1 RPVKGQFLATDSEGM
16 TWAGTLNDQ
25 GQACL
30 SGLPPGSVEFELVSE
45 DMEDELARTRADIK
59 AVLDQIIEE
68 QRAEAAQHEAA
79 LARQSAVG
87 QAASHYGAY
96 VKGIWNGAVGLVTFI
111 KDTAVKTA
119 EVALYLSPFER
130 LSNALHAAYKS
141 YHDGELNAAQWKQS
155 FVSNLQDEEIKDIA
169 RILGIDPSHLSPE
182 GLQNLK
188 NLFAEAYE
196 ITAFIADDP
205 ESLDM
210 LTQFGKDYAGAQS
223 SIEWAEFAGGGVFEI
238 VLTALLLMFTGG
250 VGNVVQGASKIR
262 HAGKLKSLG
271 SIFRNLGR
279 LLKRNKLQ
287 RKVRVEVDTKKS
299 VQTEV
304 PDDKRVSTQPT
315 ERVANSQTPKR
326 PRPEPNG
333 FDGPDGY
340 KTHGIT
346 ESPLKSEE
354 GRALIEQYKSQ
365 GMTDDMALLRSE
377 ELMASGSTYP
387 KKIPLNEGDKLYKV
401 VPEGSVPGKHSAY
414 FGTKAEIESLN
425 GLSYD
430 QISDMLGI
438 PLESQQTARFDIV
451 EVTAKKPIN
460 VFESVIAPTT
470 QNGYSQPG
478 GAVQTLIT
486 DRASFTDPKVTG
498 RKLP

>member
-1 RPVKGQFLATDSEGM
+1 VKDA
-16 TWAGTLNDQ
+16 
-25 GQACL
+25 
-30 SGLPPGSVEFELVSE
+30 
-45 DMEDELARTRADIK
+45 
-59 AVLDQIIEE
+59 
-68 QRAEAAQHEAA
+68 
-79 LARQSAVG
+79 
-87 QAASHYGAY
+87 
-96 VKGIWNGAVGLVTFI
+96 
-111 KDTAVKTA
+111 AVKTA
-119 EVALYLSPFER
+119 EIAQYLNPLER
-130 LSNALHAAYKS
+130 VNNALHAAYQT
-141 YHDGELNAAQWKQS
+141 YRDGAMNSAQWKES

-304 PDDKRVSTQPT
+304 PEDKRVSTQPN

-340 KTHGIT
+340 RTHGIKEPPL
-346 ESPLKSEE
+346 ESPE
-354 GRALIEQYKSQ
+354 GRALVESYEAQ
-365 GMTDDMALLRSE
+365 GMSREQAVARAAN
-377 ELMASGSTYP
+377 LMESGSTYP
-387 KKIPLNEGDKLYKV
+387 RAINVADGDKLYKI
-401 VPEGSVPGKHSAY
+401 VPENNMPGKYSA
-414 FGTKAEIESLN
+414 FFASEKEINALQ
-425 GLSYD
+425 GQSYD
-430 QISDMLGI
+430 QIADKLGI

-451 EVTAKKPIN
+451 EVTAKKPVT

-470 QNGYSQPG
+470 QNGYAQPG
-478 GAVQTLIT
+478 GGVQTLIT
-486 DRASFTDPKVTG
+486 DRTAFTEPRLTG
-498 RKLP
+498 KKLP

>member
-1 RPVKGQFLATDSEGM
+1 
-16 TWAGTLNDQ
+16 
-25 GQACL
+25 
-30 SGLPPGSVEFELVSE
+30 
-45 DMEDELARTRADIK
+45 DELARTRADIK

-68 QRAEAAQHEAA
+68 QRAEAAQHEAE
-79 LARQSAVG
+79 LARQSAFG

-96 VKGIWNGAVGLVTFI
+96 LKGIWNGAVGLVTFV
-111 KDTAVKTA
+111 KDAAVKTA
-119 EVALYLSPFER
+119 EIAQYLNPLER
-130 LSNALHAAYKS
+130 VNNALHAAYQT
-141 YHDGELNAAQWKQS
+141 YRDGAMNSAQWKES

-223 SIEWAEFAGGGVFEI
+223 SIEWAEFAGGGGFEI

-250 VGNVVQGASKIR
+250 IGNAVQGVSKIR

-299 VQTEV
+299 VQTEL
-304 PDDKRVSTQPT
+304 PEDKRVSTQPT

-340 KTHGIT
+340 RTHGIK
-346 ESPLKSEE
+346 EP
-354 GRALIEQYKSQ
+354 
-365 GMTDDMALLRSE
+365 
-377 ELMASGSTYP
+377 
-387 KKIPLNEGDKLYKV
+387 
-401 VPEGSVPGKHSAY
+401 
-414 FGTKAEIESLN
+414 
-425 GLSYD
+425 
-430 QISDMLGI
+430 
-438 PLESQQTARFDIV
+438 PLES
-451 EVTAKKPIN
+451 P
-460 VFESVIAPTT
+460 
-470 QNGYSQPG
+470 
-478 GAVQTLIT
+478 
-486 DRASFTDPKVTG
+486 
-498 RKLP
+498 